1 MENERKSVVF
11 LSDGKIDM
19 MDYMKI
25 REVCKNLN
33 LMLFVEKNLFGF
45 FQTFFR
51 LNPSFVLLNGNCNI
65 SKNLASINDFCAKS
79 RVIVLKNEENEENS
93 INFAEKNE
101 NFCGMFNNSFASE
114 KEKSIDSEQNVSD
127 LLTTK
132 NCANKTKNFS
142 TNEGENEEYCS
153 LFVQTDIDNL
163 KQCIQSFYTYC
174 EKKTPKK
181 ADLKQKIR
189 EYLLDFKFDPTSKG
203 FFYLVECIHYRIE
216 NRMKNRF
223 LVGSCL
229 KEFSQKY
236 NTKPTNIDRN
246 IRSEIRKTFK
256 FFKEI
261 WCQNLNFTFKSKPTV
276 KNFITFCA
284 DNFQHKFLK

>member
-51 LNPSFVLLNGNCNI
+51 LNPSFVLLNGNCSI

-163 KQCIQSFYTYC
+163 KHCIQNCDEYY
-174 EKKTPKK
+174 EKTPLKS
-181 ADLKQKIR
+181 ADVKYKIR
-189 EYLLDFKFDPTSKG
+189 EFMLSLGFMPGCRSVDYMIECIDMIIANRMKYSCLEPTCFRVISALYNTTLTAVLQVIYFDLKTKYPKLKDIWSEKLHYKFTKPPTSKE
-203 FFYLVECIHYRIE
+203 FIYLCVD
-216 NRMKNRF
+216 
-223 LVGSCL
+223 
-229 KEFSQKY
+229 
-236 NTKPTNIDRN
+236 T
-246 IRSEIRKTFK
+246 IR
-256 FFKEI
+256 
-261 WCQNLNFTFKSKPTV
+261 LGY
-276 KNFITFCA
+276 
-284 DNFQHKFLK
+284 L